1 MTLLDERWLLPE
13 GVEET
18 LPPVAER
25 LERAR
30 RDLLDLYSSWGY
42 RLVTPPFVEHIE
54 SLLNGASSDLER
66 QTFKLTD
73 PISGRMI
80 GVRADMTPQVAR
92 IDARYMPQDSPV
104 RLCYLGTTLRTRA
117 DGLGGSRS
125 PVQVGAELY
134 GHAGLESDCEVI
146 LLMLATLDR
155 VGVAN
160 VHLDLGHVGVFRALV
175 AHAQLDRQ
183 HEDDLF
189 EAMQRK
195 ASDEVDGVLVAV
207 SDAKTRGHLRALIDL
222 NGGAEA
228 LDEARVVLAS
238 AGAKVLG
245 YIDDLARLVAM
256 LRARDIA
263 LPVHF
268 DLSELRGGRYH
279 TGIVFAAFV
288 PGQGQEVARGG
299 RYDDI
304 QRVYGAPR
312 AATGFSSDLKTLV
325 SLAGEQTVREP
336 SLIEAPWSSDRQ
348 MLAAVEVLRASGER
362 VFFALPAANAPC
374 PASVE
379 GSPNDVCRRLCRDA
393 DGVWVVIDINVER
406 LPK

>member
-42 RLVTPPFVEHIE
+42 RLVTPPLVEHIE
-54 SLLNGASSDLER
+54 SLLIGASADLEL

-73 PISGRMI
+73 PLSGRMI

-134 GHAGLESDCEVI
+134 GHAGVESDCEAV
-146 LLMLATLDR
+146 LLMLATLER
-155 VGVAN
+155 VGVSN

-175 AHAQLDRQ
+175 ARAQLNTQ

-195 ASDEVDGVLVAV
+195 ASDEVDGVLASV
-207 SDAKTRGHLRALIDL
+207 SDATAREHLRALIDL
-222 NGGAEA
+222 NGGAET
-228 LDEARVVLAS
+228 LDEARAVLAD
-238 AGAKVLG
+238 AGTKILG
-245 YIDDLARLVAM
+245 YIDDLSRLVDM
-256 LRARDIA
+256 LHNRGVA

-268 DLSELRGGRYH
+268 DLAELRGGHYH

-304 QRVYGAPR
+304 KRVYGKPR

-325 SLAGEQTVREP
+325 SLASEP
-336 SLIEAPWSSDRQ
+336 QAQQASLIEAPWNADRK
-348 MLAAVEVLRASGER
+348 MLATVEALRASGER
-362 VFFALPAANAPC
+362 VVFALPESATTIGATE
-374 PASVE
+374 ASTDGV
-379 GSPNDVCRRLCRDA
+379 DRRLCRAA
-393 DGVWVVIDINVER
+393 DGDWIVVDIHVER

>member
-25 LERAR
+25 MERAR
-30 RDLLDLYSSWGY
+30 RDLLDLYLSWGY
-42 RLVTPPFVEHIE
+42 RLVTPPLVEHLE
-54 SLLNGASSDLER
+54 SLLIGASADLEQ

-73 PISGRMI
+73 PMSGRMI

-92 IDARYMPQDSPV
+92 IDARYMPQDSPA

-134 GHAGLESDCEVI
+134 GHAGVESDCEAI
-146 LLMLATLDR
+146 LLMLATLER

-160 VHLDLGHVGVFRALV
+160 VHLDLGHVGVFRQLV
-175 AHAQLDRQ
+175 AHAQLDTRR
-183 HEDDLF
+183 EDELF

-195 ASDEVDGVLVAV
+195 ASDEVDDVLTGVDD
-207 SDAKTRGHLRALIDL
+207 SQTRQQLRALIDL
-222 NGGAEA
+222 NGGAET
-228 LDEARVVLAS
+228 LDEARVVLAN
-238 AGAKVLG
+238 AGPMIQG
-245 YIDDLARLVAM
+245 YIDDLSRLVEM
-256 LRARDIA
+256 LQVRGVG
-263 LPVHF
+263 LPIHF
-268 DLSELRGGRYH
+268 DLAELRGGRYH
-279 TGIVFAAFV
+279 SGAVFAAFV

-304 QRVYGAPR
+304 ERVYGEPR
-312 AATGFSSDLKTLV
+312 AATGFSSDLRTMV
-325 SLAGEQTVREP
+325 SLAVARQTPEP
-336 SLIEAPWSSDRQ
+336 SLIEAPWSGDAK
-348 MLAAVEVLRASGER
+348 MLAAVAALRASGER
-362 VFFALPAANAPC
+362 VFFALPTNMTST
-374 PASVE
+374 ASTEDHSKGV
-379 GSPNDVCRRLCRDA
+379 NRRLCCGA
-393 DGVWVVIDINVER
+393 DGDWVVVDIQVEQ